1 MATNGN
7 VNFQEGHVD
16 QSAAQQP
23 SSTSSSNIG
32 KDEVGWYFVEQFYT
46 TLSRSPEKL
55 HLFYGKGSQFV
66 YGVEAEVTNVT
77 VGRQSIQER
86 IKNLEFQ
93 DCKVRVTNVDSQAS
107 GENIVIQVIGELSNK
122 SLEPKKFVQTFVL
135 AQQPSGY
142 FVLND
147 IMRYIDEGRDEEE
160 ETAGKTPEVPATADV
175 DTAVSRE
182 GRLEPES
189 SPTKA
194 EELAK
199 EAEPTPLDAAVVDE
213 KLEEASSGATESVPA
228 STEKSAEPAVEV
240 EPSVLKPKE
249 DAQPEAVSA
258 EKALKEVE
266 KEETKEEAPKDPSP
280 TPAAPRA
287 APVEKSA
294 PAEPEKPK
302 EAPKPMTWAS
312 RIAAA
317 AAPVAKA
324 VIPSLPKVATPPAQ
338 SQARQPAPAA
348 AQKPTAP
355 ASQTAEAAAPASK
368 DQNDEWQSVGA
379 DSKRQNRPVSIS
391 GPQETGRE
399 GAMAYIK
406 YVTDKVQTEDLR
418 AELAQYGELAYF
430 DVNRQKNC
438 AFVEFKTTAGYNA
451 AVAANPHTV
460 NGENI
465 IVEQRRPKANA
476 YGGSN
481 YSGSRGGAA
490 NRGRGGFEGQRQN
503 SQGAPRTG
511 GFQGQTRGGRG
522 GSARGGARAGS
533 QAAA

>member
-1 MATNGN
+1 LVINT
-7 VNFQEGHVD
+7 D
-16 QSAAQQP
+16 C
-23 SSTSSSNIG
+23 I
-32 KDEVGWYFVEQFYT
+32 
-46 TLSRSPEKL
+46 
-55 HLFYGKGSQFV
+55 
-66 YGVEAEVTNVT
+66 
-77 VGRQSIQER
+77 QSIQER

-147 IMRYIDEGRDEEE
+147 IMRYIDEGLDEEE
-160 ETAGKTPEVPATADV
+160 DVVPEAQEAPAATESETAVAT
-175 DTAVSRE
+175 E

-189 SPTKA
+189 SPVKT
-194 EELAK
+194 EEPVK
-199 EAEPTPLDAAVVDE
+199 EADSAPLDTAAVDQ
-213 KLEEASSGATESVPA
+213 KLEDVSSTTTETAPAT
-228 STEKSAEPAVEV
+228 TEKSAEPGVEAEPAVVKTKEV
-240 EPSVLKPKE
+240 
-249 DAQPEAVSA
+249 AQPEAVNA
-258 EKALKEVE
+258 EKAIKEVE
-266 KEETKEEAPKDPSP
+266 KEEAKEEAPKEPSP

-287 APVEKSA
+287 AAVEKPA
-294 PAEPEKPK
+294 PTEPEKPK

-348 AQKPTAP
+348 AQKAP
-355 ASQTAEAAAPASK
+355 APAAQTTEAATPASK

-430 DVNRQKNC
+430 DVNRQK
-438 AFVEFKTTAGYNA
+438 V
-451 AVAANPHTV
+451 
-460 NGENI
+460 
-465 IVEQRRPKANA
+465 
-476 YGGSN
+476 S
-481 YSGSRGGAA
+481 YSS
-490 NRGRGGFEGQRQN
+490 
-503 SQGAPRTG
+503 TC
-511 GFQGQTRGGRG
+511 
-522 GSARGGARAGS
+522 
-533 QAAA
+533 

>member
-16 QSAAQQP
+16 QSGSQQQ
-23 SSTSSSNIG
+23 SNSSSSNIG
-32 KDEVGWYFVEQFYT
+32 KDEVGWYFVEQFYN

-55 HLFYGKGSQFV
+55 HLFYGKRSQFV
-66 YGVEAEVTNVT
+66 YGVEAEITNVS

-147 IMRYIDEGRDEEE
+147 IMRYIDEGLDDEEDVVPE
-160 ETAGKTPEVPATADV
+160 AQDASAAIEPETSVAP
-175 DTAVSRE
+175 E

-189 SPTKA
+189 SPVKT
-194 EELAK
+194 EEPAK
-199 EAEPTPLDAAVVDE
+199 EAESAPLDTAVVDQ
-213 KLEEASSGATESVPA
+213 KLEDVSSAVAESAPAT
-228 STEKSAEPAVEV
+228 TEKSAEPAVEA
-240 EPSVLKPKE
+240 EPTVVKTKE
-249 DAQPEAVSA
+249 DAQPEPVSA
-258 EKALKEVE
+258 EKAIKEVE
-266 KEETKEEAPKDPSP
+266 KEEAKEEAPKEPSP
-280 TPAAPRA
+280 TPAPRA
-287 APVEKSA
+287 APVEKPA

-324 VIPSLPKVATPPAQ
+324 VVPSLPKIGTPPAQ
-338 SQARQPAPAA
+338 TQARQPAPAA
-348 AQKPTAP
+348 AQKAP
-355 ASQTAEAAAPASK
+355 APAAQNTEAAATASK

-511 GFQGQTRGGRG
+511 GFQGQTRGRG

>member
-1 MATNGN
+1 M
-7 VNFQEGHVD
+7 
-16 QSAAQQP
+16 
-23 SSTSSSNIG
+23 
-32 KDEVGWYFVEQFYT
+32 
-46 TLSRSPEKL
+46 
-55 HLFYGKGSQFV
+55 
-66 YGVEAEVTNVT
+66 
-77 VGRQSIQER
+77 
-86 IKNLEFQ
+86 
-93 DCKVRVTNVDSQAS
+93 
-107 GENIVIQVIGELSNK
+107 
-122 SLEPKKFVQTFVL
+122 EPKKFVQTFVL

-160 ETAGKTPEVPATADV
+160 EAAGKTPEAPATADI
-175 DTAVSRE
+175 DTAVARE

-199 EAEPTPLDAAVVDE
+199 EAEPTPLDAAVIDE
-213 KLEEASSGATESVPA
+213 KLEEVSSGATESVPA

-287 APVEKSA
+287 APVEKPA

-324 VIPSLPKVATPPAQ
+324 VIPSLPKVGTPPAQ

-348 AQKPTAP
+348 AQKPAAP

-430 DVNRQKNC
+430 DVNRQKVSNLFNLLDIRDCNSNPLQNC

-511 GFQGQTRGGRG
+511 GFQGQIRGGRG